1 MYDYI
6 ARYVIEREKK
16 KRNITN
22 CSLKKLKESKD
33 INDLNKQW
41 RLERISSRHKIDSRQ
56 QLRFINVTIVTSD
69 SLNSKHNYIVTA

>member
-1 MYDYI
+1 MTYDYI

-16 KRNITN
+16 KNITN

-41 RLERISSRHKIDSRQ
+41 RLERISSRHKIDSPP
-56 QLRFINVTIVTSD
+56 T
-69 SLNSKHNYIVTA
+69 TAIHQRYDRY